1 MKRHDQPADGRSRLP
16 RETKKKSNRVHRSP
30 AKPQAGRPPVSAPRT
45 ASAAASSSPRSRS
58 EQSARR
64 LQAIERRKARSRAVG
79 MAMFVL
85 VIMLVT
91 VLLIIDVM
99 QQARPQPRFIFLSE
113 GQIDEAVRAQGLI
126 IRDETVYTAPASGL
140 LKPLAAEG
148 SRIATGQKLALIIPA
163 DREEQLRDLQKIEK
177 DLTELQIELMNSGK
191 GSGARA
197 VYDESHSALA
207 GLAGLIRN
215 DTGRGDLSRL
225 STYEASIEVLLEQR
239 TGKLAAIDF
248 RDARVTQLQSL
259 RQQLELSLGLESGTL
274 YGQNPGIVSYK
285 LDGLEA
291 TLRNEIVLELPP
303 TQVQALLSS
312 EPEMSAAPTQ
322 VSAEQPVLRLT
333 SSHHQA
339 FAFILPG
346 AGVSD
351 LAMDRSYDIDLPN
364 DHLTITGCSLLR
376 VEPFADG
383 VFAVFS
389 SDRMVERLSDRRTIQ
404 ADITLSSTT
413 GLRAPVSALFD
424 LDDNRGEASLMTVLN
439 GKTQT
444 IRVAVIDRDREF
456 AIVEGLTG
464 EPLQPALSTVI
475 VVNPESIGEGEFIGS
490 N

>member
-1 MKRHDQPADGRSRLP
+1 MKRHDQPSDNRSGRLRSG
-16 RETKKKSNRVHRSP
+16 KKKTDRLR
-30 AKPQAGRPPVSAPRT
+30 RPPVKPQRGRP
-45 ASAAASSSPRSRS
+45 AAGGGQGETEAASSPRSRS

-91 VLLIIDVM
+91 VLLIIEVM

-113 GQIDEAVRAQGLI
+113 GRIDDTVRAQGLI

-140 LKPLAAEG
+140 IKPLAAEG
-148 SRIATGQKLALIIPA
+148 SRTAAGQKLALIIPA
-163 DREEQLRDLQKIEK
+163 DREEQLRELQKVEK

-197 VYDESHSALA
+197 IYDESHAALA
-207 GLAGLIRN
+207 GLAGLIRG
-215 DTGRGDLSRL
+215 DTSRSDLSNL
-225 STYEASIEVLLEQR
+225 STYQASITVLLEQR
-239 TGKLAAIDF
+239 TGKLAGIDF
-248 RDARVTQLQSL
+248 RDARITELQSL
-259 RQQLELSLGLESGTL
+259 RHQLELSLGLDSGTL
-274 YGQNPGIVSYK
+274 YCQDPGIVSYK

-303 TQVQALLSS
+303 TQVHELLSGTR
-312 EPEMSAAPTQ
+312 EMQTAAGQ
-322 VSAEQPVLRLT
+322 VSVEQPVLRLT
-333 SSHHQA
+333 SSHRQA
-339 FAFILPG
+339 FAFILPDV
-346 AGVSD
+346 GVSD
-351 LAMDRSYDIDLPN
+351 LALDHLYDITLPN

-389 SDRMVERLSDRRTIQ
+389 SDRMVERLSDRRTVQ
-404 ADITLSSTT
+404 ADLTLTSTS

-424 LDDNRGEASLMTVLN
+424 LDENRDEASLMTVLN

-456 AIVEGLTG
+456 AIVDGLAG
-464 EPLQPALSTVI
+464 EALQPALSTVI
-475 VVNPESIGEGEFIGS
+475 VVNPESIGEGEFIG
-490 N
+490 ND